1 MKVDVAKYVSSCG
14 VCQRVKAEHKRPA
27 GLLQSLEVPE
37 WPWDDIAM
45 DFVVGLPRTRRGK
58 DAVWVVVDRLSK
70 VAHFIPIRTT
80 DSASDLAPIY
90 IREVV
95 RLHGVPKTITS
106 DRDAKFVSKFW
117 ESLQCALGTQLRLS
131 TAFHPQTDGQS
142 ERTIQTLEDML
153 RCCILSWQ
161 GSWEDHLP
169 LVEFAYNNSYQASI
183 RMAPYEALYGRKCRS
198 PLCWD
203 AVGEKAVLGPD
214 WVQQATERVAEI
226 RQHMLAAQSRQKSY
240 ADSKRSN
247 VEFQVG
253 EEVLLRVSPTK
264 GVIRFNIKGKL
275 SPRYI
280 GPFMIVARVGKLAYR
295 LELPESMKGVHNV
308 FHVSMLRKHFRDPE
322 RQITMEPIT
331 IEQDLTFEVRPV
343 RILEESERVMR
354 NRTLKYVKVLWSQQT
369 EREATWELE
378 SRMREK
384 YPELFTAGM

>member
-1 MKVDVAKYVSSCG
+1 VKEDILREAHRTPYTVHPGETKMYQDLKKTYWWKRMKVDVAKYVSSCG

-142 ERTIQTLEDML
+142 ECTIQTLEDML
-153 RCCILSWQ
+153 RCCVLSWQ

-240 ADSKRSN
+240 ADPKRSN

-280 GPFMIVARVGKLAYR
+280 GPFMIVARVG
-295 LELPESMKGVHNV
+295 S
-308 FHVSMLRKHFRDPE
+308 
-322 RQITMEPIT
+322 
-331 IEQDLTFEVRPV
+331 
-343 RILEESERVMR
+343 
-354 NRTLKYVKVLWSQQT
+354 
-369 EREATWELE
+369 
-378 SRMREK
+378 
-384 YPELFTAGM
+384 